1 MSEQLPKNVRITEG
15 SGWYENEVGNVYKVT
30 GVSDNDYYT
39 IDHPEND
46 DVKTHLIE
54 KAECEPIDEEVTAT
68 EGDDKSII
76 DLLANLARRVTSIER
91 YLRFDQMGAGR
102 LVEIENQIGDIK
114 HDLRT
119 FAEQTESNT
128 HDIAFLE
135 DKIDGDGEVCNVEDV
150 YPELSRFSP
159 LQRTI
164 LASDLP
170 LDLALMLVNEAQEI
184 EDINRK
190 RVENSRPNVGVA
202 E

>member
-1 MSEQLPKNVRITEG
+1 MSEQLPKKVRITKAQFDHY
-15 SGWYENEVGNVYKVT
+15 WYAKRIGDVFKVRGETDIDYVVKHEDITDVYYVDK
-30 GVSDNDYYT
+30 SD
-39 IDHPEND
+39 
-46 DVKTHLIE
+46 
-54 KAECEPIDEEVTAT
+54 CEPIYETPEITAT

-76 DLLANLARRVTSIER
+76 DLLANLARRVTE
-91 YLRFDQMGAGR
+91 L
-102 LVEIENQIGDIK
+102 ENGVAKQHAINRGVSDCLTMSA
-114 HDLRT
+114 DNLRT

-135 DKIDGDGEVCNVEDV
+135 DKIEGAVEDV

>member
-1 MSEQLPKNVRITEG
+1 MGKIYVCDYCGTELG
-15 SGWYENEVGNVYKVT
+15 EEACGNSKGGAYCSVKCADAGETNEV
-30 GVSDNDYYT
+30 S
-39 IDHPEND
+39 
-46 DVKTHLIE
+46 
-54 KAECEPIDEEVTAT
+54 AT

-76 DLLANLARRVTSIER
+76 DLLANLARRVTE
-91 YLRFDQMGAGR
+91 L
-102 LVEIENQIGDIK
+102 ENGVAKQHATNRGVSDCLTMISDN
-114 HDLRT
+114 LRT

-135 DKIDGDGEVCNVEDV
+135 DKIDGDGEICNVDDV
-150 YPELSRFSP
+150 FPELSRFSP